1 MTGPVRRTVDPAAP
15 DAAVIDE
22 AARRLRAGGL
32 VAFPTETVYGLGA
45 NALDPDAV
53 ARVYAAKGR
62 PSTNPLICH
71 VTESALARHWLAA
84 VWPPAAEAL
93 AAAFWPGPL
102 TLVLPA
108 RLHLPAIVT
117 AGTGTVAV
125 RAPAHPV
132 AQALLKAAD
141 RPIAAPSA
149 NRSTTISP
157 TLADHVIASLG
168 AAAEYVL
175 DGGPTAVG
183 IESTVVDLTGALP
196 AVLRLGAVGRAALE
210 AVVGPVALPVL
221 TDAKGLASRAPGRQ
235 ARHYAPA
242 TPALLLARGT
252 RLPPPGPAAGRGIIG
267 RATDL
272 AALATDPSD
281 RLWPLPDDPSGFGRL
296 LYATLHEADAAG
308 ARALYLVAPPA
319 TEDWAAIADRLAR
332 ATHPA

>member
-1 MTGPVRRTVDPAAP
+1 MTAPVRRTVDPAAP

-45 NALDPDAV
+45 NALDPEAV

-71 VTESALARHWLAA
+71 VTEAAVARHWLAA

-93 AAAFWPGPL
+93 TAAFWPGPL

-132 AQALLKAAD
+132 ARALLAAAD

-157 TLADHVIASLG
+157 TRAEHVIASLG

-175 DGGPTAVG
+175 DGGPTDVG

-196 AVLRLGAVGRAALE
+196 AVLRLGAVSRAALE
-210 AVVGPVALPVL
+210 AVVGPVALPSL
-221 TDAKGLASRAPGRQ
+221 TDAEGNAALSPGRQ

-242 TPALLLARGT
+242 TTALLLPRGAPLPAPGDAR
-252 RLPPPGPAAGRGIIG
+252 GRGIIG
-267 RATDL
+267 RAADL
-272 AALATDPSD
+272 AGLAIASGD
-281 RLWPLPDDPSGFGRL
+281 RRWPLPDDPADYARL

-308 ARALYLVAPPA
+308 AGTLYLVAPPA
-319 TEDWAAIADRLAR
+319 TEEWAAIADRLAR